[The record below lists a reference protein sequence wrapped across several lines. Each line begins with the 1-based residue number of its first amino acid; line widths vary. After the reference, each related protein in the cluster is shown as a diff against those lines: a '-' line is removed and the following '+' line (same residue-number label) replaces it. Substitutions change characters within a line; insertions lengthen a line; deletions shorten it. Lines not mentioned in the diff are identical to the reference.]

1 MIVIV
6 DNKDSFV
13 WNIAEYVSYF
23 DRVKVIPSST
33 PLGEIKKLNPDGVII
48 SPGPGEP
55 FGKDSGN
62 SPEVAAEFQPLL
74 GICLG
79 HQIVAEVYG
88 GEVGRVKPVHGKQSR
103 IFHRKKGVFRD
114 LPNPFLAGR
123 YHSLAI
129 KRVPKGFSITSVS
142 DDGVVMSIESRKLD
156 VIGLQFHPE
165 SVLTPHGMRIISN
178 WVREYVGKDLRNKK
192 H

>member
-1 MIVIV
+1 MIL

-13 WNIAEYVSYF
+13 WNIAEYVSHF
-23 DRVKVIPSST
+23 DRVKVLPSSA
-33 PLGEIKKLNPDGVII
+33 PLKDIRKLNPDGVII

-55 FGKDSGN
+55 LGRDSGN

-79 HQIVAEVYG
+79 HQIIAEVFG

-103 IFHRKKGVFRD
+103 IFHRKKGVLRN

-123 YHSLAI
+123 YHSLAVI
-129 KRVPKGFSITSVS
+129 RVPKGFSVTAVS
-142 DDGVVMSIESRKLD
+142 EDGVVMSIESRKLD
-156 VIGLQFHPE
+156 VVGLQFHPE
-165 SVLTPHGMRIISN
+165 SVLTPYGMKIIGS
-178 WVREYVGKDLRNKK
+178 WVREHAGKDLRNKK